1 MDQID
6 GMLDVGSWKQTRS
19 RAREQQRRRAQQQVE
34 AGSRVST
41 ILASISAYSSQ
52 IWRLIIRVGSKI
64 QKADAKKFVWDAP
77 RDILGIKTTNMFHL
91 TDPFILS
98 YIL

>member
-1 MDQID
+1 MED
-6 GMLDVGSWKQTRS
+6 GSDRWNVGCWKLE
-19 RAREQQRRRAQQQVE
+19 ADAQQQQQVE